1 MTDFTMT
8 TDDDGVA
15 VITWDVAA
23 KSMNV
28 MSEEG
33 FEALDGLIDRA
44 LADDAVK
51 GIVITSAKD
60 SFAGG
65 MDLNIIA
72 RMKERAGDSPAQGV
86 FDGIMKIGRAHV

>member
-1 MTDFTMT
+1 MTDFTMNT
-8 TDDDGVA
+8 GDDGVA
-15 VITWDVAA
+15 VITWDVAD

-33 FEALDGLIDRA
+33 FQTLDGLIDQA
-44 LADDAVK
+44 LGDEAIK

-72 RMKERAGDSPAQGV
+72 RMKDRAGDSPAQGV
-86 FDGIMKIGRAHV
+86 FDGIMQIHRILR